1 MGCPFKPPIRPQA
14 PKHHPYPAQVDT
26 RLADDM
32 LPNDGTSPLRKL
44 LDSTPVANDGWLS
57 YDYGFCPPKPL
68 RMLPAAHPLGAMLE
82 QWVAKFPVLFR
93 TGGYIEYFS
102 SFDAVDATGL
112 MDEDLLRANAILGLA
127 AHATWH
133 LAIKPLE
140 LAIKPLGQTEC
151 LPQSITAPW
160 KQISARLG
168 RPCPTFTYYDYFTA
182 NVTHTDRPREAH
194 FDLDRKPAD
203 TYTRCTADIR
213 VFGDKVETH
222 TAHTPHLSAFGAH
235 W

>member
-1 MGCPFKPPIRPQA
+1 MSGCPFKPPMRAQA
-14 PKHHPYPAQVDT
+14 PKHHPKMAQKIDT
-26 RLADDM
+26 RLANDM
-32 LPNDGTSPLRKL
+32 LPNDGTPAVSPLRKL

-93 TGGYIEYFS
+93 TGGYIEFFS
-102 SFDAVDATGL
+102 SFGAVDAAGL
-112 MDEDLLRANAILGLA
+112 MDEDLLRANAVLGLA

-133 LAIKPLE
+133 LAIKPLG
-140 LAIKPLGQTEC
+140 LTEC

-182 NVTHTDRPREAH
+182 NVTHIDRPREAH

-203 TYTRCTADIR
+203 TYTKCTADIR

-222 TAHTPHLSAFGAH
+222 TAHTPHPSAFGAH
-235 W
+235 WW